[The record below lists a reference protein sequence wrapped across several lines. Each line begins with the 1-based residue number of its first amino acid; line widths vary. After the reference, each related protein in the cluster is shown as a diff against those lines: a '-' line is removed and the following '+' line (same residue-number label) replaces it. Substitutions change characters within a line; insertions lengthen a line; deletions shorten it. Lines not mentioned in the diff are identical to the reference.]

1 MSLDCTSHQSIH
13 VVTSRRRPAP
23 PFAESGAV
31 SDSSKE
37 AKPSERPLVRIVWIY
52 DPTSVYSLFFLY
64 FGGFEFL

>member
-31 SDSSKE
+31 SDSWGGGEGGE
-37 AKPSERPLVRIVWIY
+37 ALREAVGQDCL
-52 DPTSVYSLFFLY
+52 DL
-64 FGGFEFL
+64 